1 MTSTHDT
8 LIGMVPTIVAA
19 GVTDRIARRAT
30 RTPRRAARK
39 APPKRRAKVSARSK
53 SKRRR

>member
-1 MTSTHDT
+1 MSPTDT
-8 LIGMVPTIVAA
+8 LMGMVPTIVAA
-19 GVTDRIARRAT
+19 GVTDRIARRVIK
-30 RTPRRAARK
+30 TPRRVARK

>member
-1 MTSTHDT
+1 MTSTTDT
-8 LIGMVPTIVAA
+8 LMGMVPTIVAA
-19 GVTDRIARRAT
+19 SVTDRIARRAT